1 MRNIVPFLL
10 YGLVGVGLAIVATIP
25 LLLGWLVLGP
35 LTIASLYTG
44 YCDIYEDRG
53 STPATVATP
62 IV

>member
-1 MRNIVPFLL
+1 
-10 YGLVGVGLAIVATIP
+10 VATIP